1 MGKRLLISLTALFS
15 FAGLTPAGAAKI
27 CKYEDAEGRITFSN
41 VAVQNAKK
49 LDCFDSPDP
58 VPPSR
63 QKQKN
68 KGPDDFPKVDASA
81 QKSRDDLRRRILT
94 EELAAERARLD
105 QARQALS
112 EGKQNPEVYQ
122 KQVTMTGPDGK
133 PRVVTQTFRDES
145 RQEEKIR
152 NLESEVLRHERNVEA
167 LNKELEYLK

>member
-1 MGKRLLISLTALFS
+1 VGKRLLIGLAAALSLADF
-15 FAGLTPAGAAKI
+15 TPAGAAKI

-41 VAVQNAKK
+41 VAVQNAKR
-49 LDCFDSPDP
+49 LDCFESPDP
-58 VPPSR
+58 VPPAR

-68 KGPDDFPKVDASA
+68 KGPDDFPKVDAGA

-152 NLESEVLRHERNVEA
+152 NLESEVARHERNVEA